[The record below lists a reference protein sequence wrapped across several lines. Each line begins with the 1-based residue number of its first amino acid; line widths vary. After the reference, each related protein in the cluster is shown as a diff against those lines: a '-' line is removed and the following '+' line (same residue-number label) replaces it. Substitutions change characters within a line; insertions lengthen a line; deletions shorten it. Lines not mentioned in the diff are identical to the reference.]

1 MNRRIA
7 AGGAISCFPG
17 RNGLAIV
24 GAMPI
29 TWTISHPDRMVAV
42 VVEGDI
48 TLAQAE
54 EYLDALV
61 VADAMPYAKLLD
73 CTRMRTQVSDEEMMQ
88 LGARMRAYAS
98 IMKGGPL
105 VFVVTDPLIENYV
118 RRYINLAAADRPVKI
133 VTTMEQAQAWL
144 AKQD

>member
-1 MNRRIA
+1 
-7 AGGAISCFPG
+7 
-17 RNGLAIV
+17 
-24 GAMPI
+24 MPLQ
-29 TWTISHPDRMVAV
+29 WTISHPDRMVTVRADG
-42 VVEGDI
+42 EI

-73 CTRMRTQVSDEEMMQ
+73 CTTMVTHVSDEEMMQ

-98 IMKGGPL
+98 ILKGGPL
-105 VFVVTDPLIENYV
+105 VFVVTSSELHDYV

-133 VTTMEQAQAWL
+133 ARTIAEARAWL
-144 AKQD
+144 KTQVW

>member
-1 MNRRIA
+1 
-7 AGGAISCFPG
+7 
-17 RNGLAIV
+17 
-24 GAMPI
+24 MPI
-29 TWTISHPDRMVAV
+29 KWTISHPERRVTVDID
-42 VVEGDI
+42 GDV
-48 TLAQAE
+48 TLPQAE

-73 CTRMRTQVSDEEMMQ
+73 CRNMVTEATDDEMMQ

-118 RRYINLAAADRPVKI
+118 RRYINLASADRPVTI
-133 VTTMEQAQAWL
+133 VATVEQAKAWL
-144 AKQD
+144 NKQDTDA